1 MDPQSSQPHSHSKTW
16 TTLNHNGQCD
26 KSCPCCRAKNE
37 RSDPSERE
45 LDGKR
50 SDPSER
56 DLECLICRSQKKT
69 YKNYSNSNIP
79 YKMSDAAKRDLDSIF
94 FE

>member
-45 LDGKR
+45 L
-50 SDPSER
+50 
-56 DLECLICRSQKKT
+56 ECLICRSQKKT